1 MTSSPTSSISS
12 NLEPSIAISA
22 PDFLRPVILTGMSVQ
37 VDFTPLD
44 RALDIAAQEALCN

>member
-22 PDFLRPVILTGMSVQ
+22 PDFLRPAILTGMSVQ
-37 VDFTPLD
+37 VAVAPRD
-44 RALDIAAQEALCN
+44 RALEIAAQAALCN